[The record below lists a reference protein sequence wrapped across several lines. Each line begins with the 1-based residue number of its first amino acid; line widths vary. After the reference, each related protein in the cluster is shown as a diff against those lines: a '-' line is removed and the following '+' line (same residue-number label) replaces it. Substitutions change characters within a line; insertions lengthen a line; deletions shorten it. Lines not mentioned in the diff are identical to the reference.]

1 MWMDVLQV
9 EGPTEEVTEVV
20 DQLTAI
26 IEDLMHTMARAEVPI
41 DPRFHKHIIGKS
53 GSNVNRLKKDTLCYI
68 RIPED
73 PNDWNVVIE
82 GPPSGVETVKEEI
95 ISMVNKIVSS
105 HLLNLLCTLVELDNK
120 LT

>member
-1 MWMDVLQV
+1 
-9 EGPTEEVTEVV
+9 
-20 DQLTAI
+20 
-26 IEDLMHTMARAEVPI
+26 MHTMAHAEVPI
-41 DPRFHKHIIGKS
+41 DPRFHKHIIGKN

-82 GPPSGVETVKEEI
+82 GPPNGVESVKEEI

-105 HLLNLLCTLVELDNK
+105 VFFNSTCTHYGIFSHFCFK
-120 LT
+120 YG